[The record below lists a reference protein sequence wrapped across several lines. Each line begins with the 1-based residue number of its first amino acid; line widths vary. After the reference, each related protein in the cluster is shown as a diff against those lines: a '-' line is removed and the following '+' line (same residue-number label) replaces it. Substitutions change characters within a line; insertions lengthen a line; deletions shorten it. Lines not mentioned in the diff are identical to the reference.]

1 MDGSTALH
9 CAAFYSRI
17 DMVKLLMVAGA
28 DRAIKNKYDKTCLG
42 ENLENEYLN
51 TLLQT
56 QSPLLD
62 FLK

>member
-28 DRAIKNKYDKTCLG
+28 DRDIKNNYDTTCLE
-42 ENLENEYLN
+42 ENCEN
-51 TLLQT
+51 
-56 QSPLLD
+56 
-62 FLK
+62 K